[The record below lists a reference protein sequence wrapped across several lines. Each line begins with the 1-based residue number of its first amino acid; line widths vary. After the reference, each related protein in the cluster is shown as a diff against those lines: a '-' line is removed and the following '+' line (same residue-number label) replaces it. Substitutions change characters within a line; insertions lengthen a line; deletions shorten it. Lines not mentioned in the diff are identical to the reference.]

1 MASCLSLCLL
11 KTFVVLSRLYDFW
24 ENCLLE
30 SRCSAPSAVWSR
42 CGGASVT
49 GAAGAGLPCGR
60 AAAALWEKQEKALGL
75 LLSST
80 VHRPAQDFPPSLDA
94 GLKLGLVGKG
104 VAEKLV
110 CVCF

>member
-1 MASCLSLCLL
+1 M
-11 KTFVVLSRLYDFW
+11 VLSRLYNFW
-24 ENCLLE
+24 ENCSLE

-49 GAAGAGLPCGR
+49 EAAGAGFPYGR
-60 AAAALWEKQEKALGL
+60 AAAALWEKQEKAPGL
-75 LLSST
+75 FLSST
-80 VHRPAQDFPPSLDA
+80 VHRPAQEFTPPVDA

>member
-1 MASCLSLCLL
+1 MLLVLCGPG
-11 KTFVVLSRLYDFW
+11 VEV
-24 ENCLLE
+24 
-30 SRCSAPSAVWSR
+30 P
-42 CGGASVT
+42 VT
-49 GAAGAGLPCGR
+49 GAAGAGLPYER